1 MDNTLNK
8 ANELIVWVSDT
19 YGNPQTLY
27 KLAAQLATI
36 QLDRPCSAQDI
47 ARIEACIYQARLSM
61 RPDLTG
67 SFADIAGLAALS
79 ATLSTEKF
87 ERLAPNV
94 RLEESL
100 DDVGRKIAQT
110 FAPRMPQITDTAE
123 PS

>member
-1 MDNTLNK
+1 
-8 ANELIVWVSDT
+8 
-19 YGNPQTLY
+19 
-27 KLAAQLATI
+27 
-36 QLDRPCSAQDI
+36 
-47 ARIEACIYQARLSM
+47 M